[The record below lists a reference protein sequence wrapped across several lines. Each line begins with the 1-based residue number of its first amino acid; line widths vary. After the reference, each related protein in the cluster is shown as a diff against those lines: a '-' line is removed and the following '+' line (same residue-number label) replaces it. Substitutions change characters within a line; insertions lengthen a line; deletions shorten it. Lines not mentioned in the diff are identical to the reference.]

1 MYKLSTYM
9 FERRKKYC
17 KRHVAREEL
26 RDLIV
31 VPAAR
36 LKKGTV
42 QGFRFANFARIF
54 INLSW
59 YDSKAP
65 LMKNPLD
72 IPIHYILKM

>member
-26 RDLIV
+26 WE
-31 VPAAR
+31 R

-59 YDSKAP
+59 YDSKTP
-65 LMKNPLD
+65 LMKNQLD